1 MPFKLTTTL
10 LCTGLLTC
18 ASLAAQTIST
28 IAGTGSAGY
37 SGDGGTATSAQL
49 NGPFGI
55 AVDNS
60 GNVYI
65 ADRNNNRLRKID
77 AAGTITTIAGTGTAG
92 YNGDGGLATAA
103 QLNALCGIA
112 VDAAGN
118 IYIADKGNS
127 RIRKINS
134 AGIITT
140 IAGNS
145 SAGYSGDGGLATSA
159 QINNPRGVAIDA
171 AANIYIADA
180 GNHAVR
186 RIDAGGVITTI
197 AGTGTSGFSGDGGPA
212 ISAQLYGP
220 YSVIPDMLGNIFI
233 ADVDNERIRKI
244 SPTGIISTVAGN
256 GTAGYS
262 GDGGPAIAAA
272 LYEPI
277 NIAADSFGSLYVADA
292 WNARIRKISPSGTI
306 TTIAGNGTPGYSGD
320 GGPAIAAQINNPYG
334 ITIKA
339 NALYISENAN
349 HRIRYV
355 SNVTSVSTQPQIQSS
370 TVVFPNPSAGQ
381 FTLQINTPAIVTSSV
396 ELVSINGAKIYSF
409 AYTTNHPIV
418 VKPELP
424 AGIYFLRATTGNE
437 LLCAPI
443 AIVIQ

>member
-1 MPFKLTTTL
+1 MPFKLTTAL
-10 LCTGLLTC
+10 LF
-18 ASLAAQTIST
+18 ASLLASASLEAQTIST

-37 SGDGGTATSAQL
+37 SGDGATATSAQL

-55 AVDNS
+55 AVDNT

-65 ADRNNNRLRKID
+65 ADRNNNRIRKIN
-77 AAGTITTIAGTGTAG
+77 AAGIITTIAGTGTAG
-92 YNGDGGLATAA
+92 YSGDGGPATAA

-140 IAGNS
+140 IAGNG
-145 SAGYSGDGGLATSA
+145 SAGYSGDGGLAISA
-159 QINNPRGVAIDA
+159 QINNPRGVAVDTA
-171 AANIYIADA
+171 GNIYIADA
-180 GNHAVR
+180 ANHAAR
-186 RIDAGGVITTI
+186 KIDAGGVITTI
-197 AGTGTSGFSGDGGPA
+197 AGTGTAGFSGDGGPA
-212 ISAQLYGP
+212 IFAQLYGP
-220 YSVIPDMLGNIFI
+220 YSVTIDISGNIFI

-244 SPTGIISTVAGN
+244 SPAGIISTVAGN
-256 GTAGYS
+256 GTAAYS
-262 GDGGPAIAAA
+262 GDGGPATAAA

-277 NIAADSFGSLYVADA
+277 NIATDSFGNLYIADA
-292 WNARIRKISPSGTI
+292 WNARIRKISSTGTI
-306 TTIAGNGTPGYSGD
+306 TTIAGNGTPGYGGD

-349 HRIRYV
+349 HRVRCV
-355 SNVTSVSTQPQIQSS
+355 GDVTGIGTLPQKQPTI
-370 TVVFPNPSAGQ
+370 TVYPNPTNGQ
-381 FTLQINTPAIVTSSV
+381 FTLQINTAAGVAASV
-396 ELVSINGAKIYSF
+396 ELVSINGAKVYSF
-409 AYTTNHPIV
+409 AYTNCPIV
-418 VKPELP
+418 VKPDLP
-424 AGIYFLRATTGNE
+424 AGIYFLRATAGNL
-437 LLCAPI
+437 LLCTPT